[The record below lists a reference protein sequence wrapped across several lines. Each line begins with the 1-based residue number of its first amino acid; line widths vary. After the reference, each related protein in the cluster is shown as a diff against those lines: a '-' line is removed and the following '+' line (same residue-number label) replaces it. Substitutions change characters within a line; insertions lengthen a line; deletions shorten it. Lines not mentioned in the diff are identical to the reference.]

1 MQTILIYDAYKVG
14 SDLPNVAIMNHIQ
27 TGDIFNSF
35 VNIQLLFKY
44 ISKLIKLET

>member
-35 VNIQLLFKY
+35 VNQLPSKY